1 MSQMIRRL
9 VTSLALTALVAPAA
23 LAGGASARVEGPAK
37 DGKSYV
43 VRTYMC
49 SNPASLKLNAWAE
62 GVVNGKRTT
71 LPLAIHKTREKGVF
85 EFQRNWPADGKWSI
99 RVALGQGRTPVTV
112 AALGQDGAVTT
123 QRLVW
128 EGDGKHE
135 CDAILCGDDG
145 C

>member
-1 MSQMIRRL
+1 MTWLMRRL
-9 VTSLALTALVAPAA
+9 VTSLALTALFAPAA

-37 DGKSYV
+37 DRRIYT

-49 SNPASLKLNAWAE
+49 SNPASLKMTAWAE
-62 GVVNGKRTT
+62 GMVNGKRTT

-85 EFQRNWPADGKWSI
+85 EFQRNWPADGKWSV
-99 RVALGQGRTPVTV
+99 RLALGQGRSPVTV

-123 QRLVW
+123 QQLVW
-128 EGDGKHE
+128 EGDGKPE
-135 CDAILCGDDG
+135 CDAIVCGDDG